1 MKYKFLFIVILLFFS
16 GVLVSAQETKL
27 YDSSGKLK
35 IDTTYQ
41 INMSDL
47 KQERYFEEYVLQK
60 VYESIDYPRIAY
72 QNGIGGLVIARI
84 KVMKAKLD
92 TYCEIVKSPDPMLS
106 EAVRK
111 AFFENALDLLRT
123 SETYDNIEFFV
134 PFEFAVKTDW
144 FNRKLETDKLIK
156 IQKIYLEPARKLM

>member
-1 MKYKFLFIVILLFFS
+1 MKYEFFFIVILLFFS

-41 INMSDL
+41 INMSSL
-47 KQERYFEEYVLQK
+47 KQERYFEEDALQK

-84 KVMKAKLD
+84 MVMKGKLD

-106 EAVRK
+106 DAVRK
-111 AFFENALDLLRT
+111 AFFENVLYLLRT

-134 PFEFAVKTDW
+134 PFEFDVKTDR
-144 FNRKLETDKLIK
+144 FNKKLETDKLIK
-156 IQKIYLEPARKLM
+156 IQKIYLEPSPKFL

>member
-1 MKYKFLFIVILLFFS
+1 MKYEFFFIVIILCFS
-16 GVLVSAQETKL
+16 RVLVSAQETKL
-27 YDSSGKLK
+27 YNSSGKLK

-47 KQERYFEEYVLQK
+47 KQERYFEEYALQK

-84 KVMKAKLD
+84 VVMKGKLD

-106 EAVRK
+106 NAVRK

-134 PFEFAVKTDW
+134 PFEFDVKTDS
-144 FNRKLETDKLIK
+144 FNKKLESNKLIK
-156 IQKIYLEPARKLM
+156 IQKIYLEPTKKLL